1 MCVLVRSSVRQQR
14 GSGMQRDDNTEDSDT
29 LGDGGDDDGDDG
41 DDEVLHP
48 LTSRQTGAVCE

>member
-29 LGDGGDDDGDDG
+29 LGDGGDDDGDD
-41 DDEVLHP
+41 EVLHP
-48 LTSRQTGAVCE
+48 LTSRQTGAVRE

>member
-29 LGDGGDDDGDDG
+29 LGDGGDDDDG